1 MNCALC
7 QANLVKGRVSHIVD
21 LGGRI
26 IIVKNVPASVCEQC
40 GEYYVDTATASAL
53 ESIVE
58 EARKNKA
65 EVLIVKYNELVA

>member
-1 MNCALC
+1 MPSKFSKRPSKSYCRFRRKDNYC
-7 QANLVKGRVSHIVD
+7 K
-21 LGGRI
+21 
-26 IIVKNVPASVCEQC
+26 KNVPASVCEQC